1 MTKKDYIAL
10 ARVIKSNTVE
20 TELSEEYSEPN
31 RYRLDLP
38 VKQFMNDLCRLL
50 KSDNPHFDE
59 VKFRKAC
66 GC

>member
-10 ARVIKSNTVE
+10 ARIIEANTDTV
-20 TELSEEYSEPN
+20 TMYVASIPYSAHTIN
-31 RYRLDLP
+31 HTN
-38 VKQFMNDLCRLL
+38 FMNDLCTML

>member
-10 ARVIKSNTVE
+10 ANIIKKNTVE
-20 TELSEEYSEPN
+20 TELAGQYSESN
-31 RYRLDLP
+31 CYRLDLP

-59 VKFRKAC
+59 DKFRKAC